1 MALVQ
6 AGQKLFAERPIEV
19 VSIDDIVQAA
29 EVGRGSFYNH
39 FADKEQFEREI
50 LAEARREMEAAIGAA
65 THGEPDPALR
75 TVLAFCVSIRFGHEH
90 PDRARMV
97 TRQFIWGGYMQSELN
112 QGLLNDISDGILAR
126 RFSVPTAEIGLLT
139 VLGLA
144 AAAMIRSME
153 MADLLTKLSLAQQIG
168 VAILRALG
176 MQGDEPG
183 TLSALA
189 AEATIRP
196 GRRHPP
202 AEPAE
207 RRPT

>member
-29 EVGRGSFYNH
+29 DVGRGSFYNH
-39 FADKEQFEREI
+39 FADKDQFEREI
-50 LAEARREMEAAIGAA
+50 LAEARREMEAAISAA
-65 THGEPDPALR
+65 TQGEQDPALR
-75 TVLAFCVSIRFGHEH
+75 MVLAFCVSIRFGHEH
-90 PDRARMV
+90 PARARMV
-97 TRQFIWGGYMQSELN
+97 TRQFIWGGYMQSDLN

-126 RFSVPTAEIGLLT
+126 RFNVPTAEIGLLS

-144 AAAMIRSME
+144 TAAMTRSME
-153 MADLLTKLSLAQQIG
+153 MADLLAKLSLAQQMG

-176 MQGDEPG
+176 MHGDEPG

-189 AEATIRP
+189 AEAAIRA
-196 GRRHPP
+196 GRRKP
-202 AEPAE
+202 AARAE
-207 RRPT
+207 DVSK